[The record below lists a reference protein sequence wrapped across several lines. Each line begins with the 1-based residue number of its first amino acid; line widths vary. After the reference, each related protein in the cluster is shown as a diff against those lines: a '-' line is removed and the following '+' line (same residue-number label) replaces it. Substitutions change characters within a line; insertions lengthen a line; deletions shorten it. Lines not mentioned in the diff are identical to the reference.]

1 MEKAWTKWARHSFA
15 IAGLVTASLLTA
27 CGGGNDAD
35 PPTAPETPTNPVTPT
50 PPVTPGPSV
59 ASVIISHDAQGSTP
73 PTRVVA
79 TFSARVSSIL
89 PGLITASGNCTTLP
103 AASTVLDGEARV
115 MTVTLGSFRCDP
127 GQTLKLTVDPSKVQ
141 LENATLADNSVWSRS
156 FTIATPPQQIGGSV
170 SGLAGTMTL
179 VNNGGD
185 PLNVSSDGSFL
196 FSASVAYGATYTVS
210 ILNQPPGQTCS
221 VSNASGTVQGLAIR
235 NIAVVCATDTYSV
248 GGTVSGLSGSVTLQ
262 LNGGSSRTVNAN
274 GSFVFPVALAQG
286 SAYAVTVLTQPVSQT
301 CAVANG
307 NGAIGGAVSNVQVVC
322 STNTYTVGGTV
333 SGLSGALVVQNNGTD
348 NLALNSNG
356 SFTFASPLAVGAPY
370 NTTVLAQP
378 VGQTCSVSNGSGTG
392 GGANIT
398 NVSIACNANITTLS
412 ISPAV
417 LVLPVNG
424 GLSNITVTNTGS
436 YAATGIGASLPS
448 GWVGV
453 SVNASDCASLAPA
466 ASCNLAFST
475 TNPYVGSNAVAI
487 QGNNTNAINATLGF
501 SVSGYTV
508 YAINGPNQV
517 QVVSEEK
524 AARIWSTLMAA
535 GAPSSTDG
543 SSNTNAIIA
552 ADAVSSTAALSCR
565 SMGAS
570 WYLPALCQW
579 SGGCGLPSLQ
589 TNAVDPGLISH
600 SQSVWSSTELDVPR
614 AWTYF
619 PIPGGGGSG
628 ATSNPTTKT
637 DLLPFRC
644 VAELPW

>member
-1 MEKAWTKWARHSFA
+1 MQKAWTQWARHNLA
-15 IAGLVTASLLTA
+15 IAGLVTASLLVA

-35 PPTAPETPTNPVTPT
+35 PPTAPETPNNPVTPT

-59 ASVIISHDAQGSTP
+59 ASVTISHDAQGSTP

-89 PGLITASGNCTTLP
+89 PGLITASGNCTSLP
-103 AASTVLDGEARV
+103 AASTVLDGGARV
-115 MTVTLGSFRCDP
+115 LTVTLGSFRCDP
-127 GQTLKLTVDPSKVQ
+127 GQTLTLTVDPSKVQ
-141 LENATLADNSVWSRS
+141 LENATLADTSAWSRS

-185 PLNVSSDGSFL
+185 PLNVSSDGGFL
-196 FSASVAYGATYTVS
+196 FPAPVAYGATYTVS
-210 ILNQPPGQTCS
+210 ILSQPPGQTCS
-221 VSNASGTVQGLAIR
+221 VSNGSGTVQGLAVR
-235 NIAVVCATDTYSV
+235 NVAVVCATNTYSV
-248 GGTVSGLSGSVTLQ
+248 GGTVSGLSGGVTLQ
-262 LNGGSSRTVNAN
+262 LNGGSSRTLSAN

-286 SAYAVTVLTQPVSQT
+286 SAYAVTVFTQPASQT
-301 CAVANG
+301 CTVANG
-307 NGAIGGAVSNVQVVC
+307 AGTVNATVSNVQVVC

-333 SGLSGALVVQNNGTD
+333 SGLSGTLVLQNNGTD
-348 NLALNSNG
+348 DKAVSANG
-356 SFTFASPLAVGAPY
+356 SFTFSSPVAVGASY
-370 NTTVLAQP
+370 NTTVQTQP
-378 VGQTCSVSNGSGTG
+378 VGQTCAVSNSSGTI
-392 GGANIT
+392 GGANVT
-398 NVSIACNANITTLS
+398 NVAVTCNTNTTTLS

-417 LVLPVNG
+417 LVVPVNG
-424 GLSNITVTNTGS
+424 ASSSITVTNNGVST
-436 YAATGIGASLPS
+436 ATGIVANLPS
-448 GWVGV
+448 GWTGV
-453 SVNASDCASLAPA
+453 TVDASGCATLAPQGTCSLIFSSTA
-466 ASCNLAFST
+466 A
-475 TNPYVGSNAVAI
+475 YVGSNAVTI
-487 QGNNTNAINATLGF
+487 QGSNTNSINATIGF

-508 YAINGPNQV
+508 YAISGPNRV

-524 AARIWSTLMAA
+524 TARIWSTFLAA

-543 SSNTNAIIA
+543 SSNTDAIIA
-552 ADAVSSTAALSCR
+552 ADAVSSTAAMSCR

-600 SQSVWSSTELDVPR
+600 SQSVWSSTEFDVSL

-628 ATSNPTTKT
+628 ATGNSTTKT
-637 DLLPFRC
+637 DLFPFRC